1 MYIRKKVNRSGKV
14 SVQII
19 DKSSGKYS
27 VIKTIGCSA
36 EITLVEKFVSE
47 AESWIKNKKGSQ
59 EIDFDNSYQQL
70 ESLLD
75 GIETIE
81 NIGLE
86 LLLGKLFDE
95 IGFNKIKDN
104 IFRYLVLS
112 RLSYPTSKLK
122 TTDYL
127 LKYHNISID
136 INGVYRY
143 LDKLYNKQKELVQQI
158 SYDHTL
164 KILDNE
170 ISIVFYDVTTM
181 YFEIE
186 SEDELRK
193 TGFSKEGRHQNPQIV
208 LGLLVSKHGYPLA
221 YDIFEG
227 KKYEG
232 HTMIPIINSFKEKY
246 NIQDLMVVADAG
258 LLSNNNLA
266 DLEKGGYKYILG
278 ARLKN
283 SSEKIKK
290 AVLELRMR
298 NGESVVI
305 KGDNG
310 TNIIVSY
317 SDARARKDAYNRQK
331 GVEKLNN
338 QIGTGKLGKKNLNNR
353 GYNKFLV
360 ISNEVE
366 IELDQDKIQAD
377 EKWDGLKGYITN
389 SQMSKQEVIENYHHL
404 WQIEKAFRV
413 SKTDLKIRPI
423 YHRAQRR
430 IEAHICITFTAYK
443 IYKELERK
451 LKIYKSELSPE
462 KAIDIAKTIMAITIK
477 HPITKIKF
485 KKTLMLKEEQKM
497 LANLFNF

>member
-1 MYIRKKVNRSGKV
+1 
-14 SVQII
+14 
-19 DKSSGKYS
+19 
-27 VIKTIGCSA
+27 
-36 EITLVEKFVSE
+36 
-47 AESWIKNKKGSQ
+47 
-59 EIDFDNSYQQL
+59 
-70 ESLLD
+70 
-75 GIETIE
+75 
-81 NIGLE
+81 
-86 LLLGKLFDE
+86 
-95 IGFNKIKDN
+95 
-104 IFRYLVLS
+104 
-112 RLSYPTSKLK
+112 
-122 TTDYL
+122 
-127 LKYHNISID
+127 
-136 INGVYRY
+136 
-143 LDKLYNKQKELVQQI
+143 
-158 SYDHTL
+158 
-164 KILDNE
+164 
-170 ISIVFYDVTTM
+170 M

>member
-193 TGFSKEGRHQNPQIV
+193 TTPKPTNCFRLI
-208 LGLLVSKHGYPLA
+208 
-221 YDIFEG
+221 
-227 KKYEG
+227 
-232 HTMIPIINSFKEKY
+232 SF
-246 NIQDLMVVADAG
+246 QAWLPV
-258 LLSNNNLA
+258 
-266 DLEKGGYKYILG
+266 
-278 ARLKN
+278 
-283 SSEKIKK
+283 
-290 AVLELRMR
+290 
-298 NGESVVI
+298 
-305 KGDNG
+305 
-310 TNIIVSY
+310 
-317 SDARARKDAYNRQK
+317 
-331 GVEKLNN
+331 GV
-338 QIGTGKLGKKNLNNR
+338 
-353 GYNKFLV
+353 
-360 ISNEVE
+360 
-366 IELDQDKIQAD
+366 
-377 EKWDGLKGYITN
+377 
-389 SQMSKQEVIENYHHL
+389 
-404 WQIEKAFRV
+404 
-413 SKTDLKIRPI
+413 
-423 YHRAQRR
+423 
-430 IEAHICITFTAYK
+430 
-443 IYKELERK
+443 
-451 LKIYKSELSPE
+451 
-462 KAIDIAKTIMAITIK
+462 
-477 HPITKIKF
+477 
-485 KKTLMLKEEQKM
+485 
-497 LANLFNF
+497 

>member
-143 LDKLYNKQKELVQQI
+143 LDKLYNKQKELV
-158 SYDHTL
+158 
-164 KILDNE
+164 
-170 ISIVFYDVTTM
+170 
-181 YFEIE
+181 
-186 SEDELRK
+186 
-193 TGFSKEGRHQNPQIV
+193 
-208 LGLLVSKHGYPLA
+208 
-221 YDIFEG
+221 
-227 KKYEG
+227 
-232 HTMIPIINSFKEKY
+232 
-246 NIQDLMVVADAG
+246 
-258 LLSNNNLA
+258 
-266 DLEKGGYKYILG
+266 
-278 ARLKN
+278 
-283 SSEKIKK
+283 
-290 AVLELRMR
+290 
-298 NGESVVI
+298 
-305 KGDNG
+305 
-310 TNIIVSY
+310 
-317 SDARARKDAYNRQK
+317 
-331 GVEKLNN
+331 
-338 QIGTGKLGKKNLNNR
+338 
-353 GYNKFLV
+353 
-360 ISNEVE
+360 
-366 IELDQDKIQAD
+366 
-377 EKWDGLKGYITN
+377 
-389 SQMSKQEVIENYHHL
+389 
-404 WQIEKAFRV
+404 
-413 SKTDLKIRPI
+413 
-423 YHRAQRR
+423 
-430 IEAHICITFTAYK
+430 
-443 IYKELERK
+443 
-451 LKIYKSELSPE
+451 
-462 KAIDIAKTIMAITIK
+462 
-477 HPITKIKF
+477 
-485 KKTLMLKEEQKM
+485 
-497 LANLFNF
+497 